1 MFYQSSTYMRKA
13 TISAQ
18 NRVFCFFFFAFI
30 LSGLSYA
37 QQKTLT
43 LNDIY
48 GPQGYIFAPKTV
60 SGVNWMKAGG
70 FYTAQQNGK
79 VIKYS
84 IATGEAVETLF
95 DQTAVKVEGTNQ
107 NIQFDSYELSA
118 NEQKLVLTTGIERIY
133 RRSFKADFYVYDLNT
148 KKLVQLSKN
157 GKQMLATLSPDGSK
171 VAFVRDNNLFL
182 TDLTSMTEQPITTDG
197 KRNEV
202 INGASD
208 WVYEE
213 EFSFAKAFEWSPD
226 GKKIAFYR
234 FDESRVPEYN
244 MQIWGDLYPKD
255 YRYKYPK
262 AGEANSVVQILVHDL
277 ATGQKTKIE
286 VGPETDQY
294 IPRIK
299 WTQNPNLLSLKRMNR
314 LQNRLDI
321 LHADATSGQ
330 SQTVWSE
337 ESKTYVD
344 LEFTDDLTYLADGK
358 SFIQSSERSGYKH
371 LYQYDMNGTLI
382 KQLTSGNW
390 EVTDMVGLDEKTQT
404 LYFTSSMVSPME
416 RHLYS
421 LNLAAPTVKKGKK
434 PAPVAMPQPV
444 KLTEKAG
451 TNAVNMSP
459 DCSYY
464 LIYNQSAQEPLT
476 VSLHQAT
483 VAKAVRVLE
492 DNQKL
497 RQRLTEYNLPKQEF
511 FKFTTT
517 QGTELNG
524 WMIKP
529 LDFDATKK
537 YPVLMFVY
545 GGPGSQTVNDTWTNP
560 LTAWFKLLATKGYM
574 IVSVDGRGTGARGN
588 AFRTCTY
595 AQLGKL
601 ETEDQIEGAKYLAT
615 LPYVD
620 ASRIGIHGH
629 SYGGYMTSLCM
640 TIGAD
645 YFKAGIAGAP
655 VTTWRYYD
663 TIYTERY
670 LKRPQDNAAGYDDN
684 SPIQHVNKLKGKF
697 LLIHGTGDD
706 NVHFQNSVDFV
717 NALIKA
723 GKQFDSF
730 YYPNRNHGIGG
741 GNTGIH
747 RYQMMTDWVLKNL

>member
-1 MFYQSSTYMRKA
+1 MRK
-13 TISAQ
+13 TFPSTHYRFTVPSFI
-18 NRVFCFFFFAFI
+18 FYLFFVSFVQ
-30 LSGLSYA
+30 A
-37 QQKTLT
+37 QQKTVT

-48 GPQGYIFAPKTV
+48 GPQGSVFTPRSV

-70 FYTAQQNGK
+70 FYTTQQSGK

-84 IATGEAVETLF
+84 ITTGEAVETLF
-95 DQTAVKVEGTNQ
+95 DQSTVKVEGTNQ

-118 NEQKLVLTTGIERIY
+118 DERKLLLTTGIERIY
-133 RRSFKADFYVYDLNT
+133 RRSFKAEFYVYDLAS

-171 VAFVRDNNLFL
+171 VAFVRDNNLYL
-182 TDLTSMTEQPITTDG
+182 TDLSTLTEQAITTDG
-197 KRNEV
+197 KRNEI

-213 EFSFAKAFEWSPD
+213 EFSFAKAFEWAPD

-244 MQIWGDLYPKD
+244 MQLWGDLYPKD

-262 AGEANSVVQILVHDL
+262 AGEANSLVEIWVHDL
-277 ATGQKTKIE
+277 ASNQKTKVD
-286 VGPETDQY
+286 VGPEADQY

-299 WTQNPNLLSLKRMNR
+299 WTQNPGLLSIKRMNR

-321 LHADATSGQ
+321 LHSDAATGQ
-330 SQTVWSE
+330 SKTVWSE

-371 LYQYDMNGTLI
+371 LYQYDMNGTLL
-382 KQLTSGNW
+382 KTLTSGDW
-390 EVTDMVGLDEKTQT
+390 EVTDLVGIDEKTQT
-404 LYFTSSMVSPME
+404 LYFTSPMVSPME

-421 LNLAAPTVKKGKK
+421 LSFATPAVNKKSKK
-434 PAPVAMPQPV
+434 PLPVPQPV
-444 KLTEKAG
+444 KLTEKSG
-451 TNAVNMSP
+451 SNTVNMSP
-459 DCSYY
+459 DFSYY
-464 LIYNQSAQEPLT
+464 LIYNQSAQEPLV
-476 VSLHQAT
+476 VSLHQAPT
-483 VAKAVRVLE
+483 GKAVRTLE
-492 DNQKL
+492 ANQKL
-497 RQRLTEYNLPKQEF
+497 RERLTEYRISKQEF

-517 QGTELNG
+517 QGTSLNG
-524 WMIKP
+524 WMMKP
-529 LDFDATKK
+529 LDFDPAKK

-545 GGPGSQTVNDTWTNP
+545 GGPGSQTVTDTWGGG
-560 LTAWFKLLATKGYM
+560 LFYWFQVLASKGYM

-588 AFRTCTY
+588 AFRTVTY
-595 AQLGKL
+595 AQLGKY

-629 SYGGYMTSLCM
+629 SYGGYMASLCM

-663 TIYTERY
+663 TVYTERY
-670 LKRPQDNAAGYDDN
+670 LKRPQDNASGYDDN

-697 LLIHGTGDD
+697 FIVHGTGDD

-730 YYPNRNHGIGG
+730 YYPNRNHGISG
-741 GNTGIH
+741 GNTLMH

>member
-1 MFYQSSTYMRKA
+1 MRKTA
-13 TISAQ
+13 TCTLSRVYTLFSITFLLTAASFAQ
-18 NRVFCFFFFAFI
+18 K
-30 LSGLSYA
+30 
-37 QQKTLT
+37 KTLT

-60 SGVNWMKAGG
+60 SGVNWMKSGG

-79 VIKYS
+79 VIKFS

-95 DQTAVKVEGTNQ
+95 DQSAVKVEGSNQ
-107 NIQFDSYELSA
+107 TIQFDSYELSS
-118 NEQKLVLTTGIERIY
+118 NEQKLVLTTGIEKIY
-133 RRSFKADFYVYDLNT
+133 RHSFKADFYVYDLAT
-148 KKLVQLSKN
+148 KKLIQLSKN

-171 VAFVRDNNLFL
+171 VAFVRANNVFIN
-182 TDLTSMTEQPITTDG
+182 DLANQTEQAITTDG
-197 KRNEV
+197 KWNEI
-202 INGASD
+202 INGACD

-226 GKKIAFYR
+226 GKKLAFYR

-244 MQIWGDLYPKD
+244 LQIWGDLYPKD

-262 AGEANSVVQILVHDL
+262 AGEPNSAVQIWVYDV
-277 ATGQKTKIE
+277 AGNQKTKMDL
-286 VGPETDQY
+286 GPETDQY

-299 WTQNPNLLSLKRMNR
+299 WTQNPNVLSVKRMNR

-321 LHADATSGQ
+321 LHADASTGQ

-344 LEFTDDLTYLADGK
+344 LEFTDDLTYLTDGK

-371 LYQYDMNGTLI
+371 LYQYDMSGKLI
-382 KQLTSGNW
+382 RQMTSGEW
-390 EVTDMVGLDEKTQT
+390 EVTDIVGLDEKTQT
-404 LYFTSSMVSPME
+404 LYFTSSMVSPLE

-421 LNLAAPTVKKGKK
+421 LSLTAPAIRKSKKT
-434 PAPVAMPQPV
+434 ATITLPQPV
-444 KLTEKAG
+444 KLTEKSG
-451 TNAVNMSP
+451 SNAVNMSP
-459 DCSYY
+459 DFSYY

-476 VSLHQAT
+476 VSLHQAPTSKT
-483 VAKAVRVLE
+483 VRILE
-492 DNQKL
+492 ANQKL
-497 RQRLTEYNLPKQEF
+497 RERVAEYDLPKQDF

-517 QGTELNG
+517 KGTELNG

-529 LDFDATKK
+529 LDFDAAKK

-545 GGPGSQTVNDTWTNP
+545 GGPGSQTVSDVWTNP
-560 LTAWFKLLATKGYM
+560 LTDWFKLLATKGYV

-588 AFRTCTY
+588 AFRTSTY

-663 TIYTERY
+663 TVYTERY

-684 SPIQHVNKLKGKF
+684 SPITHVNKLKGKF
-697 LLIHGTGDD
+697 LILHGTGDD

-723 GKQFDSF
+723 GKQFETF
-730 YYPNRNHGIGG
+730 YYPNRTHSISG
-741 GNTGIH
+741 GNTLLH

>member
-1 MFYQSSTYMRKA
+1 MRK
-13 TISAQ
+13 TIASAHY
-18 NRVFCFFFFAFI
+18 RPVISILCFLLFVVSF
-30 LSGLSYA
+30 LQA
-37 QQKTLT
+37 QQKTVT

-48 GPQGYIFAPKTV
+48 GPQGSVFTPRSVT
-60 SGVNWMKAGG
+60 GVNWMKAGG
-70 FYTAQQNGK
+70 FYTAQQSGK

-84 IATGEAVETLF
+84 ISTGEAVETLF
-95 DQTAVKVEGTNQ
+95 DQTEVKVEGTNQ
-107 NIQFDSYELSA
+107 SIQFDSYELSA
-118 NEQKLVLTTGIERIY
+118 DERKLLFTTGIEPIY
-133 RRSFKADFYVYDLNT
+133 RHSFKADFYVYDLAA
-148 KKLVQLSKN
+148 KKLIRLSKN

-171 VAFVRDNNLFL
+171 VAFVRDNNVYL
-182 TDLTSMTEQPITTDG
+182 TDLTTLKEQAITTDG
-197 KRNEV
+197 KRNEI
-202 INGASD
+202 INGACD

-226 GKKIAFYR
+226 GRKIAFYR

-244 MQIWGDLYPKD
+244 MQVWGDLYPKD

-262 AGEANSVVQILVHDL
+262 AGEANAVVQIWIYDL
-277 ATGQKTKIE
+277 ASDQKIKAD
-286 VGPETDQY
+286 VGPEPDQY

-299 WTQNPNLLSLKRMNR
+299 WTQNPKLLSVKRMNR

-321 LHADATSGQ
+321 LHIDAAAGQ
-330 SQTVWSE
+330 SKTVWSE

-358 SFIQSSERSGYKH
+358 SFIQSSEKSGYKH
-371 LYQYDMNGTLI
+371 LYQYDMNGALLKT
-382 KQLTSGNW
+382 LTSGEW
-390 EVTDMVGLDEKTQT
+390 EVSDLVGIDEKTQT

-421 LNLAAPTVKKGKK
+421 LNFSPLMAKKSKK
-434 PAPVAMPQPV
+434 PLPEPQPV
-444 KLTEKAG
+444 RLTEKPG
-451 TNAVNMSP
+451 SNTVNMSP
-459 DCSYY
+459 DFSYY
-464 LIYNQSAQEPLT
+464 LIYNQSAQEPLV
-476 VSLHQAT
+476 VSLHQAPT
-483 VAKAVRVLE
+483 GKEVRLLE
-492 DNQKL
+492 SNQKL
-497 RQRLTEYNLPKQEF
+497 RERLAEYRISKQEF

-517 QGTELNG
+517 QGTNLNG

-529 LDFDATKK
+529 LDFDPSKK

-545 GGPGSQTVNDTWTNP
+545 GGPGSQTVTDTWGGG
-560 LTAWFKLLATKGYM
+560 LFYWFQVLASKGYM

-588 AFRTCTY
+588 AFRTATY
-595 AQLGKL
+595 PQLGKY

-645 YFKAGIAGAP
+645 YFKAGIAGSP

-663 TIYTERY
+663 TVYTERY
-670 LKRPQDNAAGYDDN
+670 LKRPQDNASGYDDN

-697 LLIHGTGDD
+697 FIVHGTGDD

-730 YYPNRNHGIGG
+730 YYPNRSHGISG
-741 GNTGIH
+741 GNTLIH

>member
-1 MFYQSSTYMRKA
+1 MRKT
-13 TISAQ
+13 TISTQ
-18 NRVFCFFFFAFI
+18 NRVFCSFFFAFI
-30 LSGLSYA
+30 LTGLSYA

-95 DQTAVKVEGTNQ
+95 DQTTVKVEGTNQ

-182 TDLTSMTEQPITTDG
+182 TDLTTMTEQPITTDG

-344 LEFTDDLTYLADGK
+344 LEFTDDLTYLVDGK

-371 LYQYDMNGTLI
+371 LYQYDMNGALL

-404 LYFTSSMVSPME
+404 LYFTSSMVSPTE

-421 LNLAAPTVKKGKK
+421 LNLATLAAKKGKK

-444 KLTEKAG
+444 KLTEKSG

-464 LIYNQSAQEPLT
+464 LIYNQSAQEPLI

>member
-1 MFYQSSTYMRKA
+1 MRK
-13 TISAQ
+13 TTTSISNQVYFLGIVAFLLTGVSFAQ
-18 NRVFCFFFFAFI
+18 KKA
-30 LSGLSYA
+30 
-37 QQKTLT
+37 LT

-48 GPQGYIFAPKTV
+48 GPQGSIFTPKTV
-60 SGVNWMKAGG
+60 SGVNWMKSGG
-70 FYTAQQNGK
+70 FYTTQQNGK

-95 DQTAVKVEGTNQ
+95 DQMAVKVEGSNQ
-107 NIQFDSYELSA
+107 TIQFDSYELSS
-118 NEQKLVLTTGIERIY
+118 NEQKLVLTTGIEKIY
-133 RRSFKADFYVYDLNT
+133 RRSFKADFYVYDLTT

-171 VAFVRDNNLFL
+171 VAFVRSNNLFIN
-182 TDLTSMTEQPITTDG
+182 DLATQTEQAVTTDG
-197 KRNEV
+197 KWNEI
-202 INGASD
+202 INGACD

-244 MQIWGDLYPKD
+244 LQIWGDLYPKD

-262 AGEANSVVQILVHDL
+262 AGESNSVVQIWVYDL
-277 ATGQKTKIE
+277 ASNQKTKVE
-286 VGPETDQY
+286 VGSETDQY

-299 WTQNPNLLSLKRMNR
+299 WTQDSNLLSLKRMNR

-321 LHADATSGQ
+321 LHADASTGQ

-337 ESKTYVD
+337 ESNTYVD
-344 LEFTDDLTYLADGK
+344 LEFTDDLTYLGDGK

-371 LYQYDMNGTLI
+371 LYQYDMNGKLL
-382 KQLTSGNW
+382 KQLTSGDW
-390 EVTDMVGLDEKTQT
+390 EVTDIVGIDEKNQI
-404 LYFTSSMVSPME
+404 LYFTSSMVSPLE

-421 LNLAAPTVKKGKK
+421 LSLATPLFTKSKKIIAGG
-434 PAPVAMPQPV
+434 PLGPV
-444 KLTEKAG
+444 KLTDKSG
-451 TNAVNMSP
+451 SNAINMSP
-459 DCSYY
+459 DFSYY

-476 VSLHQAT
+476 VSLQQT
-483 VAKAVRVLE
+483 STKKTVRVLE
-492 DNQKL
+492 ANQKL
-497 RQRLTEYNLPKQEF
+497 RERIAEYNLPKQDF

-517 QGTELNG
+517 QGTELNA

-529 LDFDATKK
+529 LDFDASKK

-545 GGPGSQTVNDTWTNP
+545 GGPGSQTVSDVWTNP
-560 LTAWFKLLATKGYM
+560 LTAWFKLLATKGYI

-588 AFRTCTY
+588 AFRTSTY
-595 AQLGKL
+595 AQLGKV
-601 ETEDQIEGAKYLAT
+601 ETEDQIEGAKYLAA

-663 TIYTERY
+663 TVYTERY
-670 LKRPQDNAAGYDDN
+670 LKRPQDNASGYDDN
-684 SPIQHVNKLKGKF
+684 SPITHVNKLKGKF
-697 LLIHGTGDD
+697 LIVHGTGDD

-730 YYPNRNHGIGG
+730 YYPNRTHGISG
-741 GNTGIH
+741 GNTLIH

>member
-1 MFYQSSTYMRKA
+1 MRKT

-18 NRVFCFFFFAFI
+18 NRVFCSFFFSFI
-30 LSGLSYA
+30 FTGLSYA

-48 GPQGYIFAPKTV
+48 GPQGYILAPKTV

-95 DQTAVKVEGTNQ
+95 DQTTVKVEGTNQ

-182 TDLTSMTEQPITTDG
+182 TDLTTMTEQPITTDG

-277 ATGQKTKIE
+277 ATGQKTKVE

-344 LEFTDDLTYLADGK
+344 LEFTDDLTYLVDGK

-371 LYQYDMNGTLI
+371 LYQYDMNGALL

-421 LNLAAPTVKKGKK
+421 LNLVIPTVKKGKK
-434 PAPVAMPQPV
+434 PVPVAMPQPV

-464 LIYNQSAQEPLT
+464 LIYNQSAQEPLI

-511 FKFTTT
+511 FNFTTT
-517 QGTELNG
+517 QGAELNG

-730 YYPNRNHGIGG
+730 YYPNRNHGISG

>member
-1 MFYQSSTYMRKA
+1 MIKTFPSTHYRSA
-13 TISAQ
+13 ISLI
-18 NRVFCFFFFAFI
+18 VSL
-30 LSGLSYA
+30 LSFVLSPQA
-37 QQKTLT
+37 QQKIIT

-48 GPQGYIFAPKTV
+48 GAQGSIFTPRSV

-70 FYTAQQNGK
+70 FYTTQQNGK

-95 DQTAVKVEGTNQ
+95 DQAAVKVEGTNQ
-107 NIQFDSYELSA
+107 SIQFDSYELSPD
-118 NEQKLVLTTGIERIY
+118 ERKLVLTTGIEHIY
-133 RRSFKADFYVYDLNT
+133 RHSFKAEFYIYDLAS

-157 GKQMLATLSPDGSK
+157 GKQMLATPSPDGSK
-171 VAFVRDNNLFL
+171 IAFVRNNNVYL
-182 TDLTSMTEQPITTDG
+182 TDLATMNEQAVTTDG
-197 KRNEV
+197 KWNEI
-202 INGASD
+202 INGACD

-213 EFSFAKAFEWSPD
+213 EFSFAKAFDWSSD

-234 FDESRVPEYN
+234 FDERRVPEYN
-244 MQIWGDLYPKD
+244 LQIWGELYPKD

-262 AGEANSVVQILVHDL
+262 AGEANSLVEIWVYDL
-277 ATGQKTKIE
+277 VTNQKNKVDI
-286 VGPETDQY
+286 GFETDQY

-299 WTQNPNLLSLKRMNR
+299 WTQNPNLLSVKRMNR

-321 LHADATSGQ
+321 LHCDAASGK
-330 SQTVWSE
+330 SQTVWTE

-371 LYQYDMNGTLI
+371 LYQYNMNGQLI
-382 KQLTSGNW
+382 KPLTSGDW
-390 EVTDMVGLDEKTQT
+390 EVTDIVGIDEKAQT

-421 LNLAAPTVKKGKK
+421 LRFAAPAVAKNSKKSL
-434 PAPVAMPQPV
+434 PVAVPQPV
-444 KLTEKAG
+444 KLTEKSG
-451 TNAVNMSP
+451 SNTVNMSP
-459 DCSYY
+459 DFSYY
-464 LIYNQSAQEPLT
+464 LIYNQSAQEPLV
-476 VSLHQAT
+476 VSLHQAP
-483 VAKAVRVLE
+483 AGKAVRTLE
-492 DNQKL
+492 DNQRL
-497 RQRLTEYNLPKQEF
+497 RTRLADYRISKQEF

-517 QGTELNG
+517 QGTSLNG

-545 GGPGSQTVNDTWTNP
+545 GGPGSQTVLDTWGGGVFY
-560 LTAWFKLLATKGYM
+560 WFQVLASKGYM
-574 IVSVDGRGTGARGN
+574 IVSVDGRGTGGRGN
-588 AFRTCTY
+588 AFRTATY
-595 AQLGKL
+595 PQLGKY

-629 SYGGYMTSLCM
+629 SYGGYMASLCM
-640 TIGAD
+640 TVGAD
-645 YFKAGIAGAP
+645 YFKAGIAAAP

-663 TIYTERY
+663 TVYTERY
-670 LKRPQDNAAGYDDN
+670 LKRPQDNASGYDDN

-697 LLIHGTGDD
+697 FIIHGTGDD

-723 GKQFDSF
+723 GKQFDTF
-730 YYPNRNHGIGG
+730 YYPNRTHGISG
-741 GNTGIH
+741 GNTLSH
-747 RYQMMTDWVLKNL
+747 RYQMMTDWIVKNL

>member
-1 MFYQSSTYMRKA
+1 MRKT

-18 NRVFCFFFFAFI
+18 NRVFCSFFFAFI
-30 LSGLSYA
+30 FTGLSYA
-37 QQKTLT
+37 QQKMLT

-95 DQTAVKVEGTNQ
+95 DQTTVKVEGTNQ

-182 TDLTSMTEQPITTDG
+182 TDLTTMTEQPITTDG

-262 AGEANSVVQILVHDL
+262 AGEANSVVQILVHNL

-371 LYQYDMNGTLI
+371 LYQYDMNGALL

-421 LNLAAPTVKKGKK
+421 LNLAIPTVKKGKK
-434 PAPVAMPQPV
+434 PVPVAMPQPV
-444 KLTEKAG
+444 KLTEKSG

-464 LIYNQSAQEPLT
+464 LIYNQSAQEPLI

-595 AQLGKL
+595 AQLGKF

>member
-1 MFYQSSTYMRKA
+1 MRK
-13 TISAQ
+13 TFPSTHYRFTVPSFIFYLFFVSFVQAQ
-18 NRVFCFFFFAFI
+18 P
-30 LSGLSYA
+30 
-37 QQKTLT
+37 KTVT

-48 GPQGYIFAPKTV
+48 GPQGSVFTPRSV

-70 FYTAQQNGK
+70 FYTAQQSGK

-95 DQTAVKVEGTNQ
+95 DQSTVKVEGTNQ

-118 NEQKLVLTTGIERIY
+118 DERKLLLTTGIERIY
-133 RRSFKADFYVYDLNT
+133 RRSFKAEFYVYDLAS

-171 VAFVRDNNLFL
+171 VAFVRDNNLYL
-182 TDLTSMTEQPITTDG
+182 TDLSTLTEQAITTDG
-197 KRNEV
+197 KRNE
-202 INGASD
+202 ILNGASD

-213 EFSFAKAFEWSPD
+213 EFSFAKAFEWAPD

-244 MQIWGDLYPKD
+244 MQLWGDLYPKD

-262 AGEANSVVQILVHDL
+262 AGEANSLVEIWVHDL
-277 ATGQKTKIE
+277 ASNKKTKVD
-286 VGPETDQY
+286 VGPEGDQY

-299 WTQNPNLLSLKRMNR
+299 WTQNPGLLSIKRMNR

-321 LHADATSGQ
+321 LHSDAATGKSK
-330 SQTVWSE
+330 TVWSE

-344 LEFTDDLTYLADGK
+344 LEFTDDLSYLADGK

-371 LYQYDMNGTLI
+371 LYQYDMNGTLL
-382 KQLTSGNW
+382 KTLTSGNW
-390 EVTDMVGLDEKTQT
+390 EVTDLVGIDEKTQT
-404 LYFTSSMVSPME
+404 LYFTSPMVSPME

-421 LNLAAPTVKKGKK
+421 LSFATPPVNKKSKK
-434 PAPVAMPQPV
+434 PLPVPQPV
-444 KLTEKAG
+444 KLTEKSG
-451 TNAVNMSP
+451 SNTVNMSP
-459 DCSYY
+459 DFSYY
-464 LIYNQSAQEPLT
+464 LIYNQSTQEPLA
-476 VSLHQAT
+476 VSLHQT
-483 VAKAVRVLE
+483 PTGKAVRTLE
-492 DNQKL
+492 ANQKL
-497 RQRLTEYNLPKQEF
+497 RERLTEYRISKQEF

-517 QGTELNG
+517 QGTSLNG
-524 WMIKP
+524 WMMKP
-529 LDFDATKK
+529 LDFDPTKK

-545 GGPGSQTVNDTWTNP
+545 GGPGSQTVTDTWGGG
-560 LTAWFKLLATKGYM
+560 LFYWFQVLASKGYM

-588 AFRTCTY
+588 AFRTVTY
-595 AQLGKL
+595 AQLGKY

-629 SYGGYMTSLCM
+629 SYGGYMASLCM

-663 TIYTERY
+663 TVYTERY
-670 LKRPQDNAAGYDDN
+670 LKRPQDNASGYDDN

-697 LLIHGTGDD
+697 FIVHGTGDD

-730 YYPNRNHGIGG
+730 YYPNRNHGISG
-741 GNTGIH
+741 GNTLMH

>member
-1 MFYQSSTYMRKA
+1 MTK
-13 TISAQ
+13 TIISFSKHVYA
-18 NRVFCFFFFAFI
+18 VGLFI
-30 LSGLSYA
+30 CLVAGHLAA
-37 QQKTLT
+37 QQKTLS
-43 LNDIY
+43 LSDIF
-48 GPQGYIFAPKTV
+48 GPQGSIFTPRTV

-70 FYTAQQNGK
+70 FYTTQQGGK
-79 VIKYS
+79 IIKYS

-95 DQTAVKVEGTNQ
+95 DQTTARVEGSNQ
-107 NIQFDSYELSA
+107 TIQFEAYELSGD
-118 NEQKLVLTTGIERIY
+118 ERKLLLATNIERIY
-133 RRSFKADFYVYDLNT
+133 RRSFKADFYIYDLAS
-148 KKLVQLSKN
+148 KKLTQLSKN

-171 VAFVRDNNLFL
+171 VVFVRDNNLFL
-182 TDLTSMTEQPITTDG
+182 TDLATMTEQSITTDG
-197 KRNEV
+197 KRNEI
-202 INGASD
+202 INGACD

-213 EFSFAKAFEWSPD
+213 EFSFVKAFEWSPD

-262 AGEANSVVQILVHDL
+262 AGEPNSIVQIWIHDL
-277 ATGQKTKIE
+277 ATAQKIKID
-286 VGPETDQY
+286 VGTETDQY

-299 WTQNPNLLSLKRMNR
+299 WTQNPNLLSIKRMNR

-321 LHADATSGQ
+321 LHADATNGQ
-330 SQTVWSE
+330 TQTVWSE

-358 SFIQSSERSGYKH
+358 SFVQSSEKSGYKH
-371 LYQYDMNGTLI
+371 LYQYDMTGKLL
-382 KQLTSGNW
+382 KQLTSGDW
-390 EVTDMVGLDEKTQT
+390 EVTDLLGIDEKKQV
-404 LYFTSSMVSPME
+404 LYFTSSMESPME

-421 LNLAAPTVKKGKK
+421 LNLAI
-434 PAPVAMPQPV
+434 PVAKKSKKASPITPPQPV
-444 KLTEKAG
+444 KLSTQTG
-451 TNAVNMSP
+451 SNTINMSP
-459 DCSYY
+459 DFSYY
-464 LIYNQSAQEPLT
+464 LLYHQSSQQPLT
-476 VSLHQAT
+476 VSLHEAPTHKIVRTLETNQA
-483 VAKAVRVLE
+483 
-492 DNQKL
+492 L
-497 RQRLTEYNLPKQEF
+497 RERLSAYNLPQQEF
-511 FKFTTT
+511 FKFTTSL
-517 QGTELNG
+517 GTSLNG

-529 LDFDATKK
+529 TDFEGSKK

-545 GGPGSQTVNDTWTNP
+545 GGPGSQTVNNTWTNA
-560 LTAWFKLLATKGYM
+560 LTAWFKLLATKGYI

-588 AFRTCTY
+588 AFRTATY

-601 ETEDQIEGAKYLAT
+601 ETQDQIEGAKYLAT

-670 LKRPQDNAAGYDDN
+670 LKRPQDNASGYDDN

-730 YYPNRNHGIGG
+730 YYPNRNHGISG
-741 GNTGIH
+741 GNTLMH

>member
-1 MFYQSSTYMRKA
+1 MRKNTLSLKNWGVSLVFLFA
-13 TISAQ
+13 TLASPSHAQ
-18 NRVFCFFFFAFI
+18 K
-30 LSGLSYA
+30 
-37 QQKTLT
+37 KTLA

-48 GPQGYIFAPKTV
+48 GPQGSVFTPRTV
-60 SGVNWMKAGG
+60 TGVNWMQAGG
-70 FYTAQQNGK
+70 FYTAQQAGK
-79 VIKYS
+79 VVKYS

-107 NIQFDSYELSA
+107 SIQFDSYELSA

-133 RRSFKADFYVYDLNT
+133 RRSFKADFYVYDLKT
-148 KKLVQLSKN
+148 QKLVQLSKN
-157 GKQMLATLSPDGSK
+157 GKQMLATISPDGSK
-171 VAFVRDNNLFL
+171 VAFVRDNNLFI
-182 TDLTSMTEQPITTDG
+182 TDLTTMTERAITTDG
-197 KRNEV
+197 RRNEI
-202 INGASD
+202 INGACD

-226 GKKIAFYR
+226 GAKLAYYR

-255 YRYKYPK
+255 YGYKYPK
-262 AGEANSVVQILVHDL
+262 AGEANSVVQIWVHHL
-277 ATGQKTKIE
+277 ATNQKTKID

-294 IPRIK
+294 IARIK
-299 WTQNPNLLSLKRMNR
+299 WIQNANVLSLKRMNR

-321 LHADATSGQ
+321 LHADATTGQ
-330 SQTVWSE
+330 AQTVWNE

-358 SFIQSSERSGYKH
+358 SFIQTSERSGYKH
-371 LYQYDMNGTLI
+371 LYLYDINGSLV

-390 EVTDMVGLDEKTQT
+390 EVTDIVGIDEKKQVI
-404 LYFTSSMVSPME
+404 YFTSSMVSPME

-421 LNLAAPTVKKGKK
+421 LSFATPVAKKSKK
-434 PAPVAMPQPV
+434 AAPVAAPQPV

-451 TNAVNMSP
+451 NNAINMSP

-464 LIYNQSAQEPLT
+464 LVYNQSAQEPLT
-476 VSLHQAT
+476 VSLHQSTAT
-483 VAKAVRVLE
+483 PAVRVLE
-492 DNQKL
+492 NNQKL
-497 RQRLTEYNLPKQEF
+497 RERLAEYDLPTQNF

-517 QGTELNG
+517 QGIELNG

-529 LDFDATKK
+529 LNFDVTKK
-537 YPVLMFVY
+537 YPVLMYVY
-545 GGPGSQTVNDTWTNP
+545 GGPGSQTVTDTWTNA
-560 LTAWFKLLATKGYM
+560 LIGWFKVLATKGYL

-640 TIGAD
+640 TIGAN

-684 SPIQHVNKLKGKF
+684 SPIQHVDELKGKF
-697 LLIHGTGDD
+697 FLIHGTGDD

-730 YYPNRNHGIGG
+730 YYPNRNHGISG
-741 GNTGIH
+741 GNTLIH